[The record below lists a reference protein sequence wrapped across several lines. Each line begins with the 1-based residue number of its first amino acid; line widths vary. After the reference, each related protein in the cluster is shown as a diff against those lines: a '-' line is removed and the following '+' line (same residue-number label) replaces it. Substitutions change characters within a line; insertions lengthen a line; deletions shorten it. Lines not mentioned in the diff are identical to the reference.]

1 MGHARVDDVV
11 HDRDPYYP
19 SHEPTIVYG
28 AHEGAIIRAHP
39 VSKRPMDIELDY
51 YQHPDK
57 RFNRTIRYSRSHDIY
72 SLGVVLLE
80 IGLWRPVREVVDVED
95 EDFERVKRG
104 FQALTMKLDG

>member
-11 HDRDPYYP
+11 HDPDPYYA
-19 SHEPTIVYG
+19 SHEVALVRDQWSST
-28 AHEGAIIRAHP
+28 
-39 VSKRPMDIELDY
+39 RPLDIELDY

-80 IGLWRPVREVVDVED
+80 IGFWRPVREMVDVED